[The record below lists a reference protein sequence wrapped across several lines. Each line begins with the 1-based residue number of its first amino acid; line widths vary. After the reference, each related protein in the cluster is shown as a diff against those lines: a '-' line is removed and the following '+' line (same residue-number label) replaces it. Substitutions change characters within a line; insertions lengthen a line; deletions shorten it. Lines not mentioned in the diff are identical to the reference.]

1 MTYYTGLARVA
12 RKTNYPVVEVKGWKT
27 RGQGQMGAIKT
38 IVPHHTA
45 GPKAGNAPSL
55 NVVTHG
61 RAGLRGALSH
71 YVLGRDGTIYV
82 VAAGL
87 TWHAGKVRKSS
98 YGNTHAIGI
107 EAENTGLGEKW
118 STAQLDSYVKLCAA
132 LVKEFKLSASD
143 VRAHKEICSP
153 VGRKPD
159 PNFSA
164 NGLSMDE
171 FRAAVKRGY
180 FKKPAA
186 PAPKPKPEAKPE
198 IKPAGSTGGKH
209 KAEYPDAA
217 IATKGDKTAEWDAAW
232 RELMIACDFMKRGG
246 DLTTAMQRWLKKA
259 KLYHGVVE
267 ADNGRKSVFG
277 PMLVEALQAFL
288 QKKGLYKGLI
298 DGKRGAMT
306 IAAEQKYL
314 NSQRKYLK

>member
-12 RKTNYPVVEVKGWKT
+12 RKTGYPVVETEGWKT
-27 RGQGQMGAIKT
+27 RGQGQMGAITT
-38 IVPHHTA
+38 IVAHHTA

-55 NVVTHG
+55 GVVTHG
-61 RAGLRGALSH
+61 RAGLRGALAH

-87 TWHAGKVRKSS
+87 TWHAGKVRKTS

-107 EAENTGLGEKW
+107 EAENTGLGESW
-118 STAQLDSYVKLCAA
+118 STAQLDSYVKLCRA
-132 LVKEFKLSASD
+132 LVDEFKLSPND
-143 VRAHKEICSP
+143 VRGHKEVCSP

-159 PNFSA
+159 PNFSSI
-164 NGLSMDE
+164 GLSMDE

-180 FKKPAA
+180 YKKEAA
-186 PAPKPKPEAKPE
+186 PASKPKPKPEVKPT
-198 IKPAGSTGGKH
+198 GSTGGKH
-209 KAEYPDAA
+209 KAEYPAVA
-217 IATKGDKTAEWDAAW
+217 IEAKGKKTAEWDAAW
-232 RELMIACDFMKRGG
+232 RELMVACEYMKRGG

-259 KLYHGVVE
+259 NVYHGIIE
-267 ADNGRKSVFG
+267 ADHGRKSVFG
-277 PMLVEALQAFL
+277 PMLVEALQTFL
-288 QKKGLYKGLI
+288 KKKGLYKGLI

-306 IAAEQKYL
+306 IAAEQAYL